1 MPLLPALALL
11 VLAGGF
17 FAWVYY
23 RREFA
28 VRGRALLL
36 AARLLALA
44 GVLAILWNPDV
55 PAAAGRAV
63 SERFVILDASAS
75 MSALSTTGE
84 PVWASAT
91 ARARAMAQEGARVLV
106 AGAEPFGAGLAAH
119 PDSLATLSPSGHESV
134 LAPALGTAAEA
145 GAREIVLVT
154 DRRVA
159 DPVAV
164 AAAARR
170 LGVRVEV
177 DSAVAAPAPNL
188 AVSRLV
194 LPAAADSGRAL
205 RGTVHVEGRAPGDS
219 VDVVV
224 TVDGRVAQLLR
235 LPAPAADGETTSAP
249 FVLPGSLSPGPR
261 RVSARL
267 TAPDSYP
274 PDDQRVRIVHVDAQ
288 DAGIV
293 LVSFAPDWEPRFLL
307 PVLRQVTG
315 LPVRGY
321 VRAGPNRFQAMGDDG
336 RAPGA
341 PGGTTGP
348 PGPLAVDRAEL
359 ERRIG
364 QAVVVVA
371 MGVDASEREFLDRAA
386 GRASGLAV
394 FPTDADGAAAG
405 GVAAGEPQGG
415 EWYASAAPASPI
427 SVELGQ
433 FLYGGL
439 PPLSEVLPVAD
450 PGGGA
455 MEVRLGGTGEPRP
468 ALILRRAAGGRRVV
482 VVLARG
488 FWRWAFRDGEP
499 RDRYRLLWG
508 AVGGWLLGGE
518 SATAGADV
526 SPETW
531 VAPPGRPVWWR
542 ARDIEGGEVRLS
554 VTDSTGAAVLDSTWT
569 VSPTGV
575 FATPALPPGPYRYA
589 AEPVDPGESGAPNAA
604 DAVGPPGAPV
614 APAPAATAGL
624 FEVESFTREALRR
637 PVEAPRLAFGLAAS
651 PASHRRV
658 RPLRT
663 LPWPYLVVLAALC
676 AEWAGRR
683 RAGLR

>member
-1 MPLLPALALL
+1 MPLLPVLAALA
-11 VLAGGF
+11 LAGGF
-17 FAWVYY
+17 SAWVYY

-28 VRGRALLL
+28 VRGRAFLL

-44 GVLAILWNPDV
+44 GVLAILWNPSV
-55 PAAAGRAV
+55 PAAGRAV

-75 MSALSTTGE
+75 MAALTTTGE
-84 PVWASAT
+84 PVWTSAA

-106 AGAEPFGAGLAAH
+106 AGVAPSDAGLAARA
-119 PDSLATLSPSGHESV
+119 DSLDALSPRGHESV
-134 LAPALGTAAEA
+134 LAPAVGTAAEA

-177 DSAVAAPAPNL
+177 DSAVAAPGPNL
-188 AVSRLV
+188 GVSRLV
-194 LPAAADSGRAL
+194 LPAAADSGRPL
-205 RGTVHVEGRAPGDS
+205 RGTVHVEGRAPDDS

-321 VRAGPNRFQAMGDDG
+321 VRAGPNRFQAMADDG
-336 RAPGA
+336 GTPGA
-341 PGGTTGP
+341 DAGATGP
-348 PGPLAVDRAEL
+348 SGPLTVDWAEL

-364 QAVVVVA
+364 QAVAVVA
-371 MGVDASEREFLDRAA
+371 MGVDAPAREFLDRAA
-386 GRASGLAV
+386 GRARGLAV
-394 FPTDADGAAAG
+394 FPADADGAAAG

-415 EWYASAAPASPI
+415 EWYASAAPASPL

-433 FLYGGL
+433 VLYGGL

-450 PGGGA
+450 PAGGA
-455 MEVRLGGTGEPRP
+455 LEVRLGGTGEPRP
-468 ALILRRAAGGRRVV
+468 ALVLRNAAGGRRVV

-508 AVGGWLLGGE
+508 AVGGWLVADE
-518 SATAGADV
+518 SATAGPDV

-531 VAPPGRPVWWR
+531 VVPPGRPARWR
-542 ARDIEGGEVRLS
+542 ARGREGGEVRLS
-554 VTDSTGAAVLDSTWT
+554 VTDSTGAVVLDSTWT
-569 VSPTGV
+569 VSPTGA

-589 AEPVDPGESGAPNAA
+589 AEPVEPGAPAAA
-604 DAVGPPGAPV
+604 DAANPANPSVG
-614 APAPAATAGL
+614 PAPAATTGL

-637 PVEAPRLAFGLAAS
+637 PVEATRLASGLAS
-651 PASHRRV
+651 PPSSRRRV

>member
-11 VLAGGF
+11 ALAGGF
-17 FAWVYY
+17 CAWVYY

-28 VRGRALLL
+28 VRGRAFLL

-55 PAAAGRAV
+55 PAPAGRAV

-75 MSALSTTGE
+75 MAALTTEGE
-84 PVWASAT
+84 PVWASAA
-91 ARARAMAQEGARVLV
+91 ARARAMAREGARVLV
-106 AGAEPFGAGLAAH
+106 TGGAPSDAGRTTP
-119 PDSLATLSPSGHESV
+119 PDSLTTLTPSGHESV
-134 LAPALGTAAEA
+134 LAPAVGTAAEA

-188 AVSRLV
+188 GVSRLV
-194 LPAAADSGRAL
+194 LPAVADSGRAL

-224 TVDGRVAQLLR
+224 AVDGRVAQLLR
-235 LPAPAADGETTSAP
+235 LAAPAPGETTSTS

-274 PDDQRVRIVHVDAQ
+274 PDDQRVRIVHIDAQ
-288 DAGIV
+288 EAGV
-293 LVSFAPDWEPRFLL
+293 LLVSFAPDWEPRFLL

-321 VRAGPNRFQAMGDDG
+321 VRVGPNRFQAMAEDG
-336 RAPGA
+336 AASGA
-341 PGGTTGP
+341 TGP
-348 PGPLAVDRAEL
+348 SSATGGSGPLAIDRDEL
-359 ERRIG
+359 ARRIG
-364 QAVVVVA
+364 QAVAVVA
-371 MGVDASEREFLDRAA
+371 MGVDAPVRNFLDRAA
-386 GRASGLAV
+386 RRARGLAV
-394 FPTDADGAAAG
+394 FPLDADGAAAG
-405 GVAAGEPQGG
+405 GVAAGEALGG
-415 EWYASAAPASPI
+415 EWYASGAPASPI
-427 SVELGQ
+427 SAELGQ
-433 FLYGGL
+433 VLYGGL
-439 PPLSEVLPVAD
+439 PPLSAVLPVAD
-450 PGGGA
+450 PSGGA
-455 MEVRLGGTGEPRP
+455 LEVRLGGTGEPRP
-468 ALILRRAAGGRRVV
+468 ALVLRHGAGERRVA

-508 AVGGWLLGGE
+508 AVGGWLVADE
-518 SATAGADV
+518 SAAAGPDM

-531 VAPPGRPVWWR
+531 TPPPGRPVRWR
-542 ARDIEGGEVRLS
+542 ARGREGGEVRLS
-554 VTDSTGAAVLDSTWT
+554 VTDSTDAVVLDSTWT
-569 VSPTGV
+569 VSPTGA

-589 AEPVDPGESGAPNAA
+589 AEPVEPT
-604 DAVGPPGAPV
+604 APV
-614 APAPAATAGL
+614 ATTGL

-637 PVEAPRLAFGLAAS
+637 PVEAAQLASGLAS
-651 PASHRRV
+651 RRALRRPV

-676 AEWAGRR
+676 VEWAGRR

>member
-1 MPLLPALALL
+1 
-11 VLAGGF
+11 
-17 FAWVYY
+17 
-23 RREFA
+23 
-28 VRGRALLL
+28 
-36 AARLLALA
+36 
-44 GVLAILWNPDV
+44 
-55 PAAAGRAV
+55 
-63 SERFVILDASAS
+63 
-75 MSALSTTGE
+75 
-84 PVWASAT
+84 
-91 ARARAMAQEGARVLV
+91 
-106 AGAEPFGAGLAAH
+106 
-119 PDSLATLSPSGHESV
+119 
-134 LAPALGTAAEA
+134 
-145 GAREIVLVT
+145 VLVT

-205 RGTVHVEGRAPGDS
+205 RGTVHVEGRASDDS

-235 LPAPAADGETTSAP
+235 LPAPATAGETTSAP
-249 FVLPGSLSPGPR
+249 FVLPGSLLPGPR

-274 PDDQRVRIVHVDAQ
+274 PDDQRVRIVHVDAR

-336 RAPGA
+336 GAPGA
-341 PGGTTGP
+341 TGGTTGS

-386 GRASGLAV
+386 GRARGLAV

-405 GVAAGEPQGG
+405 GVAAGEPQDG

-433 FLYGGL
+433 LLYGGL

-455 MEVRLGGTGEPRP
+455 LDVRLGGTGEPRP
-468 ALILRRAAGGRRVV
+468 ALVLRSASGGRRVA
-482 VVLARG
+482 VVLVRG

-508 AVGGWLLGGE
+508 AVGGWLLGDE
-518 SATAGADV
+518 SATAGPDV

-531 VAPPGRPVWWR
+531 VAPPGRPVRWR
-542 ARDIEGGEVRLS
+542 AHGREGGEVRLS

-575 FATPALPPGPYRYA
+575 FATPALPPGPYRYV
-589 AEPVDPGESGAPNAA
+589 AEPVEPGTPNAA
-604 DAVGPPGAPV
+604 DAADLPSTSVT
-614 APAPAATAGL
+614 PAAATGL